1 MDKIEKLIDEAQEES
16 LLVATCYDYIDK
28 NGEHDT
34 NWIMLNKAVETLKKI
49 KQIVKQIKEERTF
62 INYDKKKEKYLKDI
76 IKIGEIYHTIN
87 NVSVTNW
94 DLKSHKVCL
103 HYFENY
109 AIYYKSKTKKEL
121 YKMACENQIASR
133 SHMNKKELIQAL
145 MKL

>member
-1 MDKIEKLIDEAQEES
+1 MDKIEKLINKAQEES
-16 LLVATCYDYIDK
+16 LLVSTSYSYIDK
-28 NGEHDT
+28 NGEQDT
-34 NWIMLNKAVETLKKI
+34 NWIMLRKAVDTLSKI
-49 KQIVKQIKEERTF
+49 RQIVKQIKEERTF
-62 INYDKKKEKYLKDI
+62 INYDKKKEKYQKEI
-76 IKIGEIYHTIN
+76 IELGEIYHTIN

-109 AIYYKSKTKKEL
+109 AIYYKHSTKKRL
-121 YKMACENQIASR
+121 YKMACENQIASK